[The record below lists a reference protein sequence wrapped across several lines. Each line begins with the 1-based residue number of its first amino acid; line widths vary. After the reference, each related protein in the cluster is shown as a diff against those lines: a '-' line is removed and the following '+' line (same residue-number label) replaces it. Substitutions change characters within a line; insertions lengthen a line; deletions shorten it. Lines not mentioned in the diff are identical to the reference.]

1 MDELEKRRMI
11 MKNVKKEIDKDEALA
26 KEKFYQK
33 KMSELEQ
40 KVIDRD
46 SNKKNKSQRKAND
59 KSTRKRKEKQL
70 PMPHLI
76 SWETFKH
83 LKLSEYKF

>member
-33 KMSELEQ
+33 KMSESEQ

-46 SNKKNKSQRKAND
+46 SNKKK
-59 KSTRKRKEKQL
+59 
-70 PMPHLI
+70 
-76 SWETFKH
+76 
-83 LKLSEYKF
+83 